1 MYASHRVFP
10 VCLRAGI
17 QCLIPVFPVRLR
29 RESTFSVRKTFL
41 IDLSART
48 ISSALRDAGIYAFVI
63 SVHQEIRKSKEW
75 IPAQPR
81 TGRTERGRFLRYYN
95 RSAIAQQPL
104 AAPHGCEASKFSNGE
119 CREFSA
125 AGGCKFPDPALVPSQ
140 PFDYRLTIV

>member
-1 MYASHRVFP
+1 MRYGVHPRVFP

-63 SVHQEIRKSKEW
+63 YVHQEIRKSKEW
-75 IPAQPR
+75 IPAQAH
-81 TGRTERGRFLRYYN
+81 TGKTERGGRFLRSYN

-104 AAPHGCEASKFSNGE
+104 SRSSWMQSEQILQRRMPRILRS
-119 CREFSA
+119 R
-125 AGGCKFPDPALVPSQ
+125 
-140 PFDYRLTIV
+140 RLQIPRPCPCPLTTV